1 MSKSNCVYIF
11 FRDFR
16 LIDNT
21 TLEDL
26 THLPIS
32 EVVPIFI
39 FNPIQIDNVNSY
51 KSDASVECLCK
62 GLVDLNQSI
71 KQNYQSKLNIYYG
84 DIKEI
89 LSQLLNKL
97 DFQFIA
103 YNKDLTPFAIQ
114 RNKSIKKWA
123 KTHGIKVV
131 SKCDYCLLNPDTIL
145 TNNQGYYKTFKYFH
159 LKVID
164 RSAEIQGRITSKY
177 SDLEFHQPI
186 PLSSSLT
193 FSQLS
198 QFYTRNPNSILPVF
212 TRTEILRRTSIKQ
225 LETFRNYMD
234 KRNFPQYDTTHF
246 ATFLKYGLISFR
258 ELYARVY
265 HQFGKDDELLRQ
277 LVWKEYYAYLMYHLP
292 QKQTI
297 GGGNFQNKTI
307 QWENNKIWF
316 DKWKRGETGFPFID
330 ASMRQMNTS
339 SWMHNRGRLSV
350 ANFLVYC
357 LMIDWKWGEKY
368 FAQQL
373 IDYDISQNNGNWQ
386 WCAGVGID
394 RKPYLRMYNP
404 YDLIGKYDK
413 ECIFVKRWCPEL
425 KDIPNSHLK
434 NWEKY
439 CSQYNVIQP
448 IVNYK
453 ERREKAILYLK

>member
-1 MSKSNCVYIF
+1 MSKSKCVFIF

-21 TLEDL
+21 TLEYL
-26 THLPIS
+26 TQLPIS
-32 EVVPIFI
+32 EVLPIFI
-39 FNPIQIDNVNSY
+39 FNPTQIDNTNLY

-84 DIKEI
+84 KIDKI
-89 LSQLLNKL
+89 LSQLLNNL
-97 DFQFIA
+97 DFKYIA
-103 YNKDLTPFAIQ
+103 YNKDLTPFASK

-123 KTHGIKVV
+123 KYHSIKVV
-131 SKCDYCLLNPDTIL
+131 SKCDYCLLNPETIL
-145 TNNQGYYKTFKYFH
+145 TNNKGYYKTFKYFY

-164 RSAEIQGRITSKY
+164 RSTEIIGRITPNKPQ
-177 SDLEFHQPI
+177 LEFHQPI
-186 PLSSSLT
+186 PLSSSIKIYH
-193 FSQLS
+193 LS
-198 QFYTRNPNSILPVF
+198 QFYTKNNYIILPIF
-212 TRTEILRRTSIKQ
+212 TRNEILRRSAPNE
-225 LETFRNYMD
+225 LEKFKNYVD
-234 KRNFPQYDTTHF
+234 IRNFPQYDTTHF

-258 ELYARVY
+258 EIYARIY

-292 QKQTI
+292 QEQTI
-297 GGGNFQNKTI
+297 GGSNFQNKIIT
-307 QWENNKIWF
+307 WENNKVWF
-316 DKWKRGETGFPFID
+316 DKWKCGKTGFPFID
-330 ASMRQMNTS
+330 ACMRQMNVT
-339 SWMHNRGRLSV
+339 SWMHNRGRLCV

-368 FAQQL
+368 FAQKL

-404 YDLIGKYDK
+404 FNLINKYDK
-413 ECIFVKRWCPEL
+413 ECIFVKKWCPEL

-434 NWEKY
+434 NWDTY
-439 CSQYNVIQP
+439 CNQYNVIQP